1 MHVCHFCDTTFESE
15 FFRNIA
21 VGLTRRGVKVSLV
34 ELGAGS
40 APTWLAEAN
49 GVSYLSLGAT
59 SKIHY
64 PNAVRRLARF
74 TRDEKVDIL
83 HTHLFFAGI
92 VGLLSKRLRPKTI
105 VALMRHHTS
114 VVRLL
119 GSRVHIAADKWMA
132 EKADHVMT
140 VSEAARTF
148 MLETDGIRG
157 DDIEVVHIG
166 FNFDKLTADTK
177 TRLRMRT
184 EFGFGDDDFVIGYV
198 GNFVP
203 GKGHLQLVR
212 AFEKI
217 AAEVGGAKLLL
228 IGKGMLADVRA
239 AASRIDGEKVI
250 FAGWRDD
257 VPACLGAMDLFV
269 QPSLSEAFSQV
280 LIEAMGAG
288 VPVIATDVGGAREVI
303 EDGVNGILIEADQ
316 PDAISSWAIRLFS
329 DDPLRQKL
337 ADAGQLSVRERFTAE
352 RMVDRLTALYEKWMF
367 AKMK

>member
-15 FFRNIA
+15 FFRTIA
-21 VGLTRRGVKVSLV
+21 VGLTRQGVRVSLV

-40 APTWLAEAN
+40 EPTWLAEAN
-49 GVSYLSLGAT
+49 GASYLSLGAT
-59 SKIHY
+59 SKLHY
-64 PNAVRRLARF
+64 PSAVRRLARF

-92 VGLLSKRLRPKTI
+92 IGLLAKRLRPKTI

-114 VVRLL
+114 IVRML

-140 VSEAARTF
+140 VSDAARTF
-148 MLETDGIRG
+148 MLDTDGIRR

-166 FNFDKLTADTK
+166 FNFERLAPNVKD
-177 TRLRMRT
+177 RLRVRH
-184 EFGFGDDDFVIGYV
+184 EFGFGHEDFVIGYV

-203 GKGHLQLVR
+203 RKGHRQLVE
-212 AFEKI
+212 AFKKI
-217 AAEVGGAKLLL
+217 SLAIPNAKLLL
-228 IGKGMLADVRA
+228 AGAGMLNEISA
-239 AASRIDGEKVI
+239 AAAKVPKGKVV

-257 VPACLGAMDLFV
+257 VPACLAAMDLFI

-280 LIEAMGAG
+280 LVEAMGSG
-288 VPVIATDVGGAREVI
+288 LPVIATDVGGAGEVI

-316 PDAISSWAIRLFS
+316 SDAIYTQAVRLFS
-329 DDPLRQKL
+329 DDGLRREF
-337 ADAGQLSVRERFTAE
+337 AHAGLQSVRERFSADK
-352 RMVDRLTALYEKWMF
+352 MVEKQFALYEKWMRP
-367 AKMK
+367 K